1 MTAET
6 ATGATSLRHQFLLAM
21 PGLAD
26 SEFGGTII
34 YLCEHS
40 ADGAM
45 GLVVNRA
52 SELTLVELLAQLGM
66 RPRGVTVDIPV
77 MDGGPVARDRGFIL
91 HSADRHYDA
100 SLDLGEGL
108 VLTASREALEAIAEG
123 RGPERFLVA
132 LGFAGWGPGQ
142 LEQEL
147 MENAWLSCPAD
158 AAVLF
163 DAPFDQ
169 RVARAASSLGID
181 FNLLSGQAGH
191 A

>member
-1 MTAET
+1 
-6 ATGATSLRHQFLLAM
+6 M
-21 PGLAD
+21 PGLSD
-26 SEFGGTII
+26 SAFGGTII

-45 GLVVNRA
+45 GLVINRA

-66 RPRGVTVDIPV
+66 SPRAVTVDIPV

-91 HSADRHYDA
+91 HSADCHYDA
-100 SLDLGEGL
+100 SLDLGAGL
-108 VLTASREALEAIAEG
+108 VLTTSREALEAIAAG
-123 RGPERFLVA
+123 QGPEQFLVA

-147 MENAWLSCPAD
+147 MENAWLNCPAEP
-158 AAVLF
+158 AVLF
-163 DAPFDQ
+163 DTPFDE
-169 RVARAASSLGID
+169 RVVRAAASLGID